1 MVSKAIASLDAW
13 LASAERLLQEQRE
26 QGISPSRVAKWN
38 AKDSESIVALSTFG
52 DGLQTLLDS
61 LCQRPGRWILI
72 VKGAQRPHLYWQAL
86 AYEDGSLVTEV
97 VSNFYLADENRWTDE
112 QNRQLVKLGWERPEP
127 PRTTNWMNVEYT
139 TSPATELIV
148 CRAMA
153 TLRFVF
159 GLTLSDKLKIRI
171 FSSRLRGGTPAS
183 LESTTS
189 RAEVEG

>member
-13 LASAERLLQEQRE
+13 LESAERLLQEQRE
-26 QGISPSRVAKWN
+26 QGISPSRVAKWDGQN
-38 AKDSESIVALSTFG
+38 AESILTLSTFG
-52 DGLQTLLDS
+52 DGLQALLDS

-72 VKGAQRPHLYWQAL
+72 VEDAQCPRRFWQAL

-97 VSNFYLADENRWTDE
+97 VSNYYLADENRWTDE
-112 QNRQLVKLGWERPEP
+112 QNRQLVKLGWEHPEP

-139 TSPATELIV
+139 TSPATGLIV

-171 FSSRLRGGTPAS
+171 FSSRRRGRTPTS